1 MKKSHLIALIVLL
14 VVVSALVWVGAFS
27 GSGIKDGNK
36 PQGTVNSGYL
46 SQTTTPEP
54 TAPSATTA
62 PTEKPVATEKPV
74 DIESISVYNA
84 DFSKY
89 DNEFQVWDSYF
100 TTDKTENQSYPYVK
114 KAIVDHLGDAKIIP
128 GVTKSIEVDGVT
140 RYIISNAHVDS
151 EMEVYLTFSLAYDSP
166 VVVNKVL
173 DILDEKNVKATFFM
187 TDYYIEAEGNA
198 EVIKRI
204 YSSGHL
210 IGTRGP
216 GEDFIRSCTAETLA
230 KKLKETEKIFR
241 TVVEDTSARMLYYRP
256 EIFSERTLMV
266 ASALGYKNVFRTFVT
281 EGSDNWLSDIVDSE
295 GNLSE
300 DLVCTKLFERGSYD
314 GSVPDLKFNMEN
326 ESDRSVLISAFTRYL
341 DEAKSANIT
350 FKLLNQ

>member
-14 VVVSALVWVGAFS
+14 AGVSVLVWIGAFS

-54 TAPSATTA
+54 TAPSTA
-62 PTEKPVATEKPV
+62 KPTEKPVVTEKPI
-74 DIESISVYNA
+74 DIDSISVYNA

-89 DNEFQVWDSYF
+89 ANEFQVWDSYF
-100 TTDKTENQSYPYVK
+100 TMDAEENQNYPYVK

-128 GVTKSIEVDGVT
+128 GVVKNIEVDGVT
-140 RYIISNAHVDS
+140 RYIISNAHVES
-151 EMEVYLTFSLAYDSP
+151 EQEVYLTFSLAYDSP
-166 VVVNKVL
+166 VVVNKLL
-173 DILDEKNVKATFFM
+173 DILADKNVKATFFM

-216 GEDFIRSCTAETLA
+216 DEEFLKSCTAETFA
-230 KKLKETEKIFR
+230 KRLKDSEKIFR
-241 TVVEDTSARMLYYRP
+241 TIVGDNNARMLYYRP

-266 ASALGYKNVFRTFVT
+266 AAKLGYKNVFRTFVT
-281 EGSDNWLSDIVDSE
+281 EGANNWLNDIVDSD
-295 GNLSE
+295 GDLVE

-314 GSVPDLKFNMEN
+314 GSVPDLKFNVEN
-326 ESDRSVLISAFTRYL
+326 EDDRSLLIRAFTRYL